1 MSGGLAL
8 SPGMPTPNLP
18 ALEATTVQANHHT
31 LWATAFGRLVLA
43 VIAVAAQAGCSS
55 PLTTVALREFL
66 RESTM
71 TLAID
76 SDAEE
81 AAKPD
86 VDSKGSGPKTGD
98 EEADAGLADTAG
110 DESAGDDASEDI
122 SVEERIERSLERL
135 ARTSGFD
142 QVARDVLTE
151 TLEKAAPEDWPTI
164 IDSFAVSLE
173 TSPPRPSPNPAASFS
188 ADEAS
193 RQAVAKP
200 SGGLTIPVS
209 LTVEADREEQ
219 PAEEPAE
226 EIGEPRPP
234 EPVKQEDPAVVV
246 AMLKER
252 LAEAR
257 RTAPLTVRRACFAS
271 KVRGWGNLDAFEEP
285 RFVPG
290 QDVLVYVELD
300 NLDGVEGPR
309 GFSTRV
315 AATLRLVDAAGDVV
329 EEWSFPAVED
339 RADSPRTDYF
349 VRYVVRI
356 PADATA
362 GDHRLEATITD
373 AVSSKTVAADLPLE
387 VVSAGGD
394 PAR

>member
-1 MSGGLAL
+1 ML
-8 SPGMPTPNLP
+8 
-18 ALEATTVQANHHT
+18 ANHHTLLATT
-31 LWATAFGRLVLA
+31 LWATAFGRLMLA
-43 VIAVAAQAGCSS
+43 AIAVAAQAGCSS

-76 SDAEE
+76 SDAED

-86 VDSKGSGPKTGD
+86 TDSKDSAPKSGD
-98 EEADAGLADTAG
+98 EEADAGLAGAAG
-110 DESAGDDASEDI
+110 DESAGEDASEDV

-142 QVARDVLTE
+142 QVARDVLVE

-164 IDSFAVSLE
+164 IDSFALSLE
-173 TSPPRPSPNPAASFS
+173 TSPPRPSPNPAAASS
-188 ADEAS
+188 EVEPS
-193 RQAVAKP
+193 RQTVAKP
-200 SGGLTIPVS
+200 SGGLTIPV
-209 LTVEADREEQ
+209 TATVNVEADREQ
-219 PAEEPAE
+219 PPAEEPAE
-226 EIGEPRPP
+226 EIGEPLPA
-234 EPVKQEDPAVVV
+234 EPVQQEDPAVIV
-246 AMLKER
+246 AMLKDR

-257 RTAPLTVRRACFAS
+257 RNAPLTVRRACFAS
-271 KVRGWGNLDAFEEP
+271 KVRGWGNLDAFEES

-315 AATLRLVDAAGDVV
+315 AATLRLVDAAGGVV

-362 GDHRLEATITD
+362 GDHRLEAAITD
-373 AVSSKTVAADLPLE
+373 AVSSKIVETTLPLE
-387 VVSAGGD
+387 VVSAAGA
-394 PAR
+394 PAP

>member
-1 MSGGLAL
+1 
-8 SPGMPTPNLP
+8 
-18 ALEATTVQANHHT
+18 VQANHHT
-31 LWATAFGRLVLA
+31 LWATAFGRFVLA
-43 VIAVAAQAGCSS
+43 AIAVAAQSGCSS

-71 TLAID
+71 TLSID

-81 AAKPD
+81 ASKPD
-86 VDSKGSGPKTGD
+86 VDSKGSAAKAGD
-98 EEADAGLADTAG
+98 EEADAGLAGTAG
-110 DESAGDDASEDI
+110 DESDGEDASEDV
-122 SVEERIERSLERL
+122 SVEERTERSLERL

-142 QVARDVLTE
+142 QVARDVLVE

-173 TSPPRPSPNPAASFS
+173 NSSPRPSPNPAADSS
-188 ADEAS
+188 AVEPS
-193 RQAVAKP
+193 RHTVAKP
-200 SGGLTIPVS
+200 SGGLTIPV
-209 LTVEADREEQ
+209 TATVNVEAGQEQPLAEQ
-219 PAEEPAE
+219 PAEEAE
-226 EIGEPRPP
+226 DVVEPRPSEKVP
-234 EPVKQEDPAVVV
+234 QEDPTVVV

-271 KVRGWGNLDAFEEP
+271 KVRGWGNLEAFEEP

-309 GFSTRV
+309 GFSTQV
-315 AATLRLVDAAGDVV
+315 AASLRLVDAAGDVV
-329 EEWSFPAVED
+329 AEWSFPAVED

-356 PADATA
+356 PTDVTA
-362 GDHRLEATITD
+362 GDHRLEAAITD
-373 AVSSKTVAADLPLE
+373 AVSSKTVTTSLPLG
-387 VVSAGGD
+387 VVSADGH

>member
-1 MSGGLAL
+1 
-8 SPGMPTPNLP
+8 
-18 ALEATTVQANHHT
+18 LEARTVQANHHT
-31 LWATAFGRLVLA
+31 LRATWATAFGRLVLA
-43 VIAVAAQAGCSS
+43 AIAVAAQAGCSS

-81 AAKPD
+81 TSKPD
-86 VDSKGSGPKTGD
+86 ADSKGSAPKSGD
-98 EEADAGLADTAG
+98 ETADARLTGAAG
-110 DESAGDDASEDI
+110 DESASEDASEDV
-122 SVEERIERSLERL
+122 SVEERVGRSLERL

-142 QVARDVLTE
+142 QVARDVLVE
-151 TLEKAAPEDWPTI
+151 TLEKAAPEDWPII
-164 IDSFAVSLE
+164 IDSFALSLE
-173 TSPPRPSPNPAASFS
+173 TSSPRPSPNPAA
-188 ADEAS
+188 AS
-193 RQAVAKP
+193 SDVEPSRHTVAKP
-200 SGGLTIPVS
+200 SGGLTIPV
-209 LTVEADREEQ
+209 TATVNVEADREQPPAAQPDEEAEQ
-219 PAEEPAE
+219 PPEKVEEPQ
-226 EIGEPRPP
+226 PS
-234 EPVKQEDPAVVV
+234 EPVPQEDPAIVV

-257 RTAPLTVRRACFAS
+257 RNAPLTVRRACFAS
-271 KVRGWGNLDAFEEP
+271 KVRGWGNLDAVEEP
-285 RFVPG
+285 HFVPG

-300 NLDGVEGPR
+300 NLDGVEGQR

-356 PADATA
+356 PADATT
-362 GDHRLEATITD
+362 GDHRLEAAITD
-373 AVSSKTVAADLPLE
+373 AVSSKIVATSLPLE
-387 VVSAGGD
+387 VVSAAAA